1 MDIEAFARDLA
12 AYAKHRDRSVS
23 IAGRTWTNFIREV
36 YPSLLQGKDRGSVGS
51 ALHRAGEKPLRYGE
65 QKVAAGVAGA
75 DLLVEYEARKALAK
89 NQTTDGDESDGDG
102 DGIEEEKMND
112 EASDDEAE
120 VEEDSDNEAPQLML
134 LNDDGKEQ
142 KEEESDSDGVIDVSK
157 MSDKERN
164 LLQQEVSSTRVFST
178 ADFDRMRKLVEREKR
193 AKRDPREAAR
203 RKRAIAAGKEFE
215 ELSDDDSDYDSDEG
229 IRISGAVNP
238 GDIMAD
244 VKKKRISKAEKL
256 EKIVAGREK
265 FESKSRD
272 GGSTNIEK
280 KRKKNFQMTKYAF
293 ASRQKRSEKDS
304 VRQLRKGK
312 SLKHDRDSKK
322 RRRKL

>member
-1 MDIEAFARDLA
+1 
-12 AYAKHRDRSVS
+12 
-23 IAGRTWTNFIREV
+23 
-36 YPSLLQGKDRGSVGS
+36 
-51 ALHRAGEKPLRYGE
+51 
-65 QKVAAGVAGA
+65 
-75 DLLVEYEARKALAK
+75 
-89 NQTTDGDESDGDG
+89 
-102 DGIEEEKMND
+102 
-112 EASDDEAE
+112 
-120 VEEDSDNEAPQLML
+120 
-134 LNDDGKEQ
+134 
-142 KEEESDSDGVIDVSK
+142 
-157 MSDKERN
+157 
-164 LLQQEVSSTRVFST
+164 
-178 ADFDRMRKLVEREKR
+178 
-193 AKRDPREAAR
+193 
-203 RKRAIAAGKEFE
+203 
-215 ELSDDDSDYDSDEG
+215 
-229 IRISGAVNP
+229 
-238 GDIMAD
+238 MAD